1 MINREEAQVS
11 DERILGQL
19 LEHVSY
25 TNRRLEVIEKKID
38 ELQSFRWRTI
48 GSTVAISAVLS
59 IVIQLMGK

>member
-1 MINREEAQVS
+1 MS